1 MEKSMV
7 KQTVIQAKQND
18 LKNLVGYRLHKV
30 KKGETISLR
39 KKNLKRATP
48 HLSLFAWF
56 SRMKHQKKKTSI
68 EIPEKTH
75 SNKL

>member
-1 MEKSMV
+1 MV

-48 HLSLFAWF
+48 HLSALFA
-56 SRMKHQKKKTSI
+56 
-68 EIPEKTH
+68 
-75 SNKL
+75 

>member
-1 MEKSMV
+1 MEKSVV

-18 LKNLVGYRLHKV
+18 LKNLVGYTLHKV

-48 HLSLFAWF
+48 HLSLFA
-56 SRMKHQKKKTSI
+56 
-68 EIPEKTH
+68 
-75 SNKL
+75 